1 MINLLPDD
9 IKKEIKAARMNVVLL
24 QYNFYTLLAV
34 CIMLGLCLVFY
45 IFLNSSLTTA
55 QSTSEEN
62 KSALAS
68 LQAVRASA
76 EDYKKDLTLAKTI
89 FDNSISFTEVIFA
102 ITKIV
107 PAGVVLDN
115 VDLSLDDFGKPI
127 LFAAHAEDY
136 DKATMLKDAF
146 EKSNVFDN
154 VYLQNLSVAAN
165 DQGDTDGLAYPV
177 SFTVNA
183 TLLSK
188 EKIAEERAA
197 GRW

>member
-9 IKKEIKAARMNVVLL
+9 IKKEIKAARMNIVLL
-24 QYNFYTLLAV
+24 QYNFYILIAV
-34 CIMLGLCLVFY
+34 FIMLGLCLVFY
-45 IFLNSSLTTA
+45 LFLNSNLSSA

-68 LQAVRASA
+68 LQAVRTSA

-89 FDNSISFTEVIFA
+89 LDNSISFTEVIFA

-107 PAGVVLDN
+107 PDGVVLDN

-136 DKATMLKDAF
+136 DKATMLKDSF
-146 EKSNVFDN
+146 EKSNIFDDVF
-154 VYLQNLSVAAN
+154 LQNLSVAAD
-165 DQGDTDGLAYPV
+165 DQGDTGDVLYPV
-177 SFTVNA
+177 SFTVSA

-188 EKIAEERAA
+188 EQIAIERAA

>member
-24 QYNFYTLLAV
+24 QYNFYVLIAV
-34 CIMLGLCLVFY
+34 FIMLGLCFVFY
-45 IFLNSSLTTA
+45 LFLNSNLTSA

-62 KSALAS
+62 KSTIAS
-68 LQAVRASA
+68 LQAVRTAA
-76 EDYKKDLTLAKTI
+76 EEYKEDLTLAKTI
-89 FDNSISFTEVIFA
+89 FDDSISFTEVIFA

-107 PAGVVLDN
+107 PDGVVLDN

-136 DKATMLKDAF
+136 DKATMLKDTF
-146 EKSNVFDN
+146 EKSNIFDN
-154 VYLQNLSVAAN
+154 VFLQNLSVAAD
-165 DQGDTDGLAYPV
+165 DQGNTDDVLYPV
-177 SFTVNA
+177 SFTVSA

-188 EKIAEERAA
+188 EQIAIERAE